1 MDNLILDSEIHVWI
15 IGNDISIPYND
26 MIDILCAEEKIKAG
40 SFVFE
45 KDKVNFVKTRFCIR
59 LALSYYLNL
68 ELKEINFVYNEYDK
82 PRINPTISNIPIN
95 FSISHSN
102 GLIVF
107 AFQQNQEIGVDI
119 EYVDNKKI
127 DELLY
132 DESILSV
139 EEIELMKSERP
150 DCREKLF
157 YKLWTCKESYLK
169 ALGIG
174 LNMPLKQIRIV
185 SNLSSV
191 IAVDYNAPMLSK
203 LKYNKCNLIDL
214 KNLPREYVGT
224 IASPNANFS
233 TIQYINQDTI
243 QNTLDK
249 ILHRLEKLSLTGTST
264 IG

>member
-1 MDNLILDSEIHVWI
+1 MDNLILDSEMHVWI
-15 IGNDISIPYND
+15 IGNDISIPYNN
-26 MIDILCAEEKIKAG
+26 MIGILCAEEKIKAS

-59 LALSYYLNL
+59 MALSYYLNL
-68 ELKEINFVYNEYDK
+68 ELKEINFVYNKYDK

-119 EYVDNKKI
+119 EYVDNNKI
-127 DELLY
+127 DDLLY
-132 DESILSV
+132 DESILSI
-139 EEIELMKSERP
+139 EEIELIKSEQS

-174 LNMPLKQIRIV
+174 LNMPLNHIRIA

-191 IAVDYNAPMLSK
+191 VVDYNAIMLSK
-203 LKYNKCNLIDL
+203 IKYNKCNLIDL
-214 KNLPREYVGT
+214 ENLPREFVGT
-224 IASPNANFS
+224 IASPNTHFG
-233 TIQYINQDTI
+233 IIKYINLDTI

-249 ILHRLEKLSLTGTST
+249 ILHRL
-264 IG
+264 